1 MNRIPPHLLRQLLFL
16 LLILLLGIVLVY
28 PLYMYI
34 PAVMGA
40 YTLYVILSRPMKWLT
55 EQKRLP
61 EVPAALALILLS
73 FIVLAIP
80 ISFFYHLIQSKL
92 TETVQNSPA
101 IIQNME
107 AFLQRIELKYNVE
120 LLTDE
125 VMANFNQWAVKELR
139 LLIQA
144 TLGGLVTLLLA
155 YLLLFFLLI
164 NQGKM
169 EAMFQLLLPLRD
181 ENADFVKKQVNG
193 LVLSNAVGIPLL
205 GILQGFAGLIA
216 YWIAG
221 VPDIWLWFAITCISG
236 MLPVIGVAFAYVPLA
251 VVTYSAGD
259 PVKALILLLYGFF
272 IIGSADNVA
281 RMWLQKKIGDTHPLI
296 TFFGVIAG
304 LKLFGFVGFIFGP
317 VLISLLILL
326 LRIYVKEFGKD
337 HTS

>member
-16 LLILLLGIVLVY
+16 LLIFLLSIILVY
-28 PLYMYI
+28 PLYPYI

-40 YTLYVILSRPMKWLT
+40 YTLYVILSRPMHWLT
-55 EQKRLP
+55 AQKRWS

-80 ISFFYHLIQSKL
+80 ISFFYHLIQNKL
-92 TETVQNSPA
+92 AETVHNTPI
-101 IIQNME
+101 IIQNVE
-107 AFLQRIELKYNVE
+107 FFIQRLESKYNVD

-125 VMANFNQWAVKELR
+125 VMQNFNAWAVKELR
-139 LLIQA
+139 LFIQA

-169 EAMFQLLLPLRD
+169 EEMFQLLLPLRD
-181 ENADFVKKQVNG
+181 ENADFVKKQFNG
-193 LVLSNAVGIPLL
+193 LVMSNAVGIPLL

-221 VPDIWLWFAITCISG
+221 VPDMWLWFAITCISG

-251 VVTYSAGD
+251 IVTYSLGE
-259 PVKALILLLYGFF
+259 PVKALVLLLYGFF

>member
-28 PLYMYI
+28 PLYPYI

-40 YTLYVILSRPMKWLT
+40 YTLYVILSRPMQWLT
-55 EQKRLP
+55 KHKRWSD
-61 EVPAALALILLS
+61 VPAALALILLS
-73 FIVLAIP
+73 FVVLAMP
-80 ISFFYHLIQSKL
+80 ISFIYHLIQNKL
-92 TETVQNSPA
+92 SETVQNTPA

-107 AFLQRIELKYNVE
+107 AFILRMEVKYKVE

-139 LLIQA
+139 LFIQA

-155 YLLLFFLLI
+155 FLLLFFLLI
-164 NQGKM
+164 NQGKI
-169 EAMFQLLLPLRD
+169 EEMFQLLLPLRD
-181 ENADFVKKQVNG
+181 DNADFVKKQVNG

-205 GILQGFAGLIA
+205 GILQGCAGLIA
-216 YWIAG
+216 YWIAD

-251 VVTYSAGD
+251 IVTYSAGE
-259 PVKALILLLYGFF
+259 PGKALVLLLYGFF

-317 VLISLLILL
+317 VLISLFILL

>member
-16 LLILLLGIVLVY
+16 LLIFLLAVVLVY
-28 PLYMYI
+28 PLYPYI
-34 PAVMGA
+34 PALMGA

-55 EQKRLP
+55 YQKRWP
-61 EVPAALALILLS
+61 VVAAALALILLS
-73 FIVLAIP
+73 FVVLAIP
-80 ISFFYHLIQSKL
+80 MGFIYHIIQSKL
-92 TETVQNSPA
+92 SETVLKTPA
-101 IIQNME
+101 LLENLLL
-107 AFLQRIELKYNVE
+107 FVQRLEGKFNVE
-120 LLTDE
+120 LLTVE
-125 VMANFNQWAVKELR
+125 NQQNFNQWVVNEVRNLV
-139 LLIQA
+139 QA
-144 TLGGLVTLLLA
+144 TLGGLLTLLLA
-155 YLLLFFLLI
+155 YLLLFFFLI
-164 NQGKM
+164 NQDRLD
-169 EAMFQLLLPLRD
+169 EAFNLLLPLRD
-181 ENADFVKKQVNG
+181 DNALFVKKQVNG
-193 LVLSNAVGIPLL
+193 LVLSNAVGIPML
-205 GILQGFAGLIA
+205 GILQGLAGLIA

-221 VPDIWLWFAITCISG
+221 VPDMWLWFAITCISG

-272 IIGSADNVA
+272 IIGSADNIA